1 MRELLT
7 AAQVAK
13 MLNVSVPRV
22 YELARL
28 GILYPVRLGRQVRFS
43 EERLRAWIAD
53 GGQALPGGWKW
64 RPGDGHE
71 SFRDN
76 TGGRNG

>member
-1 MRELLT
+1 MT
-7 AAQVAK
+7 AAEVAK

-22 YELARL
+22 YELARVGL
-28 GILYPVRLGRQVRFS
+28 VPRVAIGRQVRFHPDVIQKWV
-43 EERLRAWIAD
+43 AA
-53 GGQALPGGWKW
+53 GGKALPGGWRW